1 VSPDVSHRRGNEL
14 PLIRNDRFRERRADE
29 RAGGD
34 MAVDFVVAEAEL
46 GERRAVVLALK
57 GGLTERIEC
66 LTGVVTQFEIS
77 APDFG

>member
-1 VSPDVSHRRGNEL
+1 VSPDVSHRRRNEL

-46 GERRAVVLALK
+46 GKDWAWSRQA
-57 GGLTERIEC
+57 TS
-66 LTGVVTQFEIS
+66 F
-77 APDFG
+77 